1 MLANS
6 SETCKLL
13 LIRCDGKT
21 YSKFKALLESLVPAF
36 FLKLPYLQTQHAI
49 FNYIIDLQPSHDYN
63 LIEIKSPT
71 LISFQPESPT
81 MKTTTT
87 QLLFGAA
94 FALTMI
100 LPITVS
106 ADIMVE
112 EELSGVVDTAGA
124 SANLGSFNVGNG
136 DLLVVGVTFEAV
148 NESLD
153 LETALIL
160 DGDFGNVIEAEVSS
174 NHSGF
179 QQTAI
184 FVIEDVS
191 GTVDLQL
198 FTNNNQSIND
208 PGFYAVS
215 LSGADGVEVTGSE
228 LSDGRFDHT
237 FALAGDGEISEGSF
251 VLAAFSDELGGD
263 SALAQAGVDVES
275 SSADFLNEVQQF
287 QTFSGTAGDVGDS
300 FIGSAVGAIATGFVP
315 SEDDLGGAGLF
326 VEFSE
331 VAPFFPNLPS
341 NQRANFSFVSIA
353 PAVAAVPEPGSVI
366 VLALAGLAAT
376 TRRRR

>member
-1 MLANS
+1 
-6 SETCKLL
+6 
-13 LIRCDGKT
+13 
-21 YSKFKALLESLVPAF
+21 
-36 FLKLPYLQTQHAI
+36 
-49 FNYIIDLQPSHDYN
+49 
-63 LIEIKSPT
+63 
-71 LISFQPESPT
+71 

-112 EELSGVVDTAGA
+112 EEFSGVVDTALNGT
-124 SANLGSFNVGNG
+124 SANLGSINVGDG
-136 DLLVVGVTFEAV
+136 DLLVVGVTFEALSV
-148 NESLD
+148 SPELV
-153 LETALIL
+153 TALFL
-160 DGDFGNVIEAEVSS
+160 GDTFGNPIQAEVFS
-174 NHSGF
+174 NHSDF

-191 GTVDLQL
+191 GTLDLSL
-198 FTNNNQSIND
+198 ATLNGGINA

-215 LSGADGVEVTGSE
+215 LSGADGVEATGSA
-228 LSDGRFDHT
+228 LDTGGRTTTT

-251 VLAAFSDELGGD
+251 VLAAYSDELGGG
-263 SALAQAGVDVES
+263 SLLAQEGVSVDSNAVDIDSDAG
-275 SSADFLNEVQQF
+275 FLNEVQQF
-287 QTFSGTAGDVGDS
+287 QTFSGTAGNVGDN

-315 SEDDLGGAGLF
+315 SEDVLDGAGLF
-326 VEFSE
+326 VDFSE
-331 VAPFFPNLPS
+331 VTPPAFVGPS
-341 NQRANFSFVSIA
+341 NERGNFSFVSIA
-353 PAVAAVPEPGSVI
+353 PASAAVPEPGSVI

>member
-1 MLANS
+1 
-6 SETCKLL
+6 
-13 LIRCDGKT
+13 
-21 YSKFKALLESLVPAF
+21 
-36 FLKLPYLQTQHAI
+36 
-49 FNYIIDLQPSHDYN
+49 
-63 LIEIKSPT
+63 
-71 LISFQPESPT
+71 

-112 EELSGVVDTAGA
+112 EEFSGFVGTAINGT
-124 SANLGSFNVGNG
+124 SVGNGFNLGSINVGSG
-136 DLLVVGVTFEAV
+136 DLLVVGVTFEAAT
-148 NESLD
+148 NSPNLR
-153 LETALIL
+153 TALVRDNNPENSDNI
-160 DGDFGNVIEAEVSS
+160 IEAEVFS

-191 GTVDLQL
+191 GTLDLQL
-198 FTNNNQSIND
+198 FTVEGSINA

-215 LSGADGVEVTGSE
+215 LSGADGVEATGSA
-228 LSDGRFDHT
+228 LDTGGRTTTTFD
-237 FALAGDGEISEGSF
+237 LAGDGEISEGSF
-251 VLAAFSDELGGD
+251 VLAAYSDELGGG
-263 SALAQAGVDVES
+263 SALAQAGVNVDS
-275 SSADFLNEVQQF
+275 NLANFAEVQQF
-287 QTFSGTAGDVGDS
+287 QQFDGTAGNVGDN

-315 SEDDLGGAGLF
+315 SEDVLDGAGLF

-331 VAPFFPNLPS
+331 VTPPVFVGPS
-341 NQRANFSFVSIA
+341 NERGNFSFVSIA
-353 PAVAAVPEPGSVI
+353 PASAAVPEPGSVI